1 MEVPCSAC
9 NTTGTG
15 SDGNP
20 CLICSGDGEI
30 NLLDDNFPH
39 IRKREKMRGIIW
51 DAMLTRLDEICCP
64 TDVFESYLVAPC
76 LNGTEYDALT
86 DTQKEGVKIILSC
99 GRVDL
104 SDGASM
110 KTRLWNW
117 FGAES
122 TTVANLTALLT

>member
-1 MEVPCSAC
+1 MATILCVSCH
-9 NTTGTG
+9 GTG
-15 SDGNP
+15 QIGGVSCALCG
-20 CLICSGDGEI
+20 GDGERDAFAVWGMTEAHKI
-30 NLLDDNFPH
+30 SMFQ
-39 IRKREKMRGIIW
+39 II
-51 DAMLTRLDEICCP
+51 ANHVLATN
-64 TDVFESYLVAPC
+64 VFHSYEVEPC
-76 LNGTEYDALT
+76 LDGTEYNALT

-122 TTVANLTALLT
+122 TTVANLTALIG